1 MKFSFEEKGQGKTI
15 VLVHSY
21 LWDREMWR
29 EQIDLLSEQY
39 RCIAIDLPSHGRCL
53 RKLPKNY
60 CLEDLA
66 KELIAFLEEKG
77 IEKYHYIGLSVGGML
92 IPYLYENDKDKIES
106 FVMMDSYVGAEGE
119 EKKALYF
126 HLLDS
131 IETMK
136 KIPTA
141 MAEQIA
147 KMFFAEKRN
156 NSSNPDYVKFINRL
170 QGFSE
175 EQLEDIVIL
184 GRAIFGREEKRES
197 LKNITLPTT
206 IIVGEEDEPRPPYE
220 AEEMSHLFPNAKC
233 IIVPKAGHISNRDQ
247 AEFINEI
254 FRSLFLSSDRHT
266 KV

>member
-1 MKFSFEEKGQGKTI
+1 MIKWKIRYNITCVFKKESAKYEIQFWRERTRKTI

-39 RCIAIDLPSHGRCL
+39 RCIAIDLPSHGSCL

-66 KELIAFLEEKG
+66 KELIAFWKKG
-77 IEKYHYIGLSVGGML
+77 NWKYHYIGLSVGGML

-119 EKKALYF
+119 EKKLFIFIYWTVLKQWRKF
-126 HLLDS
+126 RRLWQNRLQRCS
-131 IETMK
+131 LRK
-136 KIPTA
+136 K
-141 MAEQIA
+141 
-147 KMFFAEKRN
+147 K

-197 LKNITLPTT
+197 LKILPFRLQSLS
-206 IIVGEEDEPRPPYE
+206 ERR
-220 AEEMSHLFPNAKC
+220 MS
-233 IIVPKAGHISNRDQ
+233 RD
-247 AEFINEI
+247 
-254 FRSLFLSSDRHT
+254 LHT
-266 KV
+266 KRKKCLISFPMPNVLSFRGQGIFPIEIRQNS